1 MCMDA
6 TTLANTTDTDLLKHY
21 KRAIE
26 LQGGKSPH
34 DMDQLET
41 EILRRM
47 EKVTS
52 YPKQE
57 VGDEHDQ
64 FS

>member
-1 MCMDA
+1 MEA
-6 TTLANTTDTDLLKHY
+6 EKLANTSDEELLKFY
-21 KRAIE
+21 KRGVE

-34 DMDQLET
+34 DIDQLET

-47 EKVTS
+47 KKVTS
-52 YPKQE
+52 YPKIE

>member
-1 MCMDA
+1 MCMDT
-6 TTLANTTDTDLLKHY
+6 TTLANTTDEDLLNFY

-34 DMDQLET
+34 DMDQLEV

-47 EKVTS
+47 RKVVS
-52 YPKQE
+52 YPEQE